1 MSPTP
6 SHHPSASALPDDRG
20 RFGEY
25 GGRFVPETL
34 VPALDEL
41 EAAWQAARR
50 DPAFQAELSELLTR
64 FAGRETP
71 LGEARR
77 MSAEVGGCRVLLK
90 REDLCHTGAHKVNNT
105 LGQVL
110 LARRMGKTRIIAET
124 GAGQHGVA
132 TATAAALF
140 GLPCDVYMGALDVE
154 RQALNVFRMELLGAR
169 VIPVSSGSRT
179 LKDAMNEALRD
190 WVTNVRDTHYIIGSV
205 AGPHPYPALVRDF
218 QSVIGTEARA
228 QCLALTGRLPDAVV
242 ACVGGGSNAMG
253 IFSAFLDDPSVRL
266 VGVEA
271 AGLGLDSGKH
281 GAALA
286 RGTPGV
292 LHGSKSYVLQDANGQ
307 IVEAHSI
314 SAGLDYPGVGPELSY
329 LKDTGRITLMQAT
342 DSEALAA
349 LSYLARREGIIPAL
363 ESAHAVHAARL
374 VARELGPTG
383 LLVLNVSGRGD
394 KDVDT
399 VRKAL
404 AAGAVAPKHQGA
416 RRAAP
421 RAAPAPATKKAA
433 TKRAARPKRQRP
445 RPPPRA
451 TTSRRGSRT

>member
-1 MSPTP
+1 MTAP
-6 SHHPSASALPDDRG
+6 HASLFPDAHG
-20 RFGEY
+20 RFGAY

-41 EAAWQAARR
+41 EAAWVAARN
-50 DPAFQAELSELLTR
+50 DPAFQVELDELLMR

-77 MSAEVGGCRVLLK
+77 LSAAAGGCRILLK

-169 VIPVSSGSRT
+169 VIPVQSGSRT

-190 WVTNVRDTHYIIGSV
+190 WVTNVGQTHYIIGSV

-218 QSVIGTEARA
+218 QSVIGREARA
-228 QCLALTGRLPDAVV
+228 QCLDFAGRLPDAVV

-253 IFSAFLDDPSVRL
+253 IFSGFVDDPSVRL

-271 AGLGLDSGKH
+271 AGHGLETGRH

-292 LHGSKSYVLQDANGQ
+292 LHGSRSYVLQDADGQ
-307 IVEAHSI
+307 ILEAHSI

-329 LKDTGRITLMQAT
+329 LRDAGRVELRQAT
-342 DSEALAA
+342 DLEALQA
-349 LSYLARREGIIPAL
+349 LHDLARLEGIIPAL
-363 ESAHAVHAARL
+363 ETAHAVHAARL
-374 VARELGPTG
+374 LARELGPDG
-383 LLVLNVSGRGD
+383 LLVVNVSGRGD

-404 AAGAVAPKHQGA
+404 AAGVVVPKH
-416 RRAAP
+416 AP
-421 RAAPAPATKKAA
+421 RAAPRKAA
-433 TKRAARPKRQRP
+433 GVKPAARRAARPAAKKQAVKRP
-445 RPPPRA
+445 RRQPKPG
-451 TTSRRGSRT
+451 RRS